1 MILTNHGKHLSDAF
15 VDMRDSFSEIKVFTS
30 NGAQVSLNLNLL
42 RLFCPFLRGIL
53 ESIPQNSAPALVMP
67 DSSAFSIS
75 QIMKIFSSGVTN
87 VGSFNYK
94 KMSEIIDTG
103 RLFGLDLSR
112 ISYEQINE
120 QTEKKR
126 EASLG
131 DIADPSSTLEETS
144 LVAGSSISINAS
156 KLAAPIKTA
165 DSDDAYKSFSKHMYD
180 AMDRDIKSISEKE
193 TKVKEEAPDN
203 LHSFC
208 EGIKGLI
215 GKSLGIVP
223 GNRVGSKVSES
234 ETHSRPIDIK
244 KEAPEVYDIDSDE
257 ELQTVSPPIPHPSA
271 QVQAS
276 PINVMYHQPM
286 QMPIHMPM
294 ASSIYSNSY
303 TMETPPPDLFPGYHH
318 QNIVHSLPQPHPP
331 AETMFISQE
340 EYQGNKVME
349 FQKNRNERHEE
360 PPRKKTKQAFS
371 CTRCKMYET
380 PHEEHFRMHFAACK
394 KLNPKAKEVN
404 CRICPFIAKNP
415 VKYHKHIR
423 EEHIE
428 LVSACEYCEF
438 TSFSESQLKTHIYGY
453 HKWDNVPK
461 QRPQPGS
468 LFRDEKLYS
477 CRKCNYEGP
486 HFNALQQHKE
496 MKHGKSKQ
504 GIKNLPSKD
513 NSESGSLSR
522 DNGIDVEDGELY
534 SCSKCNYEGPNLD
547 ALKQHKEMKHRKSK
561 QGIKNLPG
569 KDNSGQK
576 HVSAWRK
583 EMGWGPDDKFTCD
596 FWNFVGKGK
605 CRMETGHRDDGRLNV
620 SRHHVCALCFR
631 NTGQKESHPAVFCQ
645 MFPLPEKG
653 RGVSSHQAGEK
664 GPSMAD
670 MGFTRGP
677 SREERCSSRE
687 EGVDADREE
696 GEVDE
701 DEME

>member
-1 MILTNHGKHLSDAF
+1 MF
-15 VDMRDSFSEIKVFTS
+15 
-30 NGAQVSLNLNLL
+30 
-42 RLFCPFLRGIL
+42 
-53 ESIPQNSAPALVMP
+53 QNSAPALVMP

-144 LVAGSSISINAS
+144 LVAGSIYGEPLDTFSNNAS
-156 KLAAPIKTA
+156 KLVLPIKTA
-165 DSDDAYKSFSKHMYD
+165 NSDKAHKSFNKPMYD
-180 AMDRDIKSISEKE
+180 TIGGAGDIKSISEKE
-193 TKVKEEAPDN
+193 KVTKVKEEAPDN

-215 GKSLGIVP
+215 GKSLGIEP
-223 GNRVGSKVSES
+223 GNGVESKVSES
-234 ETHSRPIDIK
+234 ETHMRPINIK
-244 KEAPEVYDIDSDE
+244 KEAPEVYDISSDE
-257 ELQTVSPPIPHPSA
+257 ELQTVSPPIPHPHA

-303 TMETPPPDLFPGYHH
+303 TLETPPPDLFPGYHH
-318 QNIVHSLPQPHPP
+318 QNIVHSLSHPP

-340 EYQGNKVME
+340 KYQGNKAME

-360 PPRKKTKQAFS
+360 PPKKKTKQAFS

-404 CRICPFIAKNP
+404 CRICPFISKNP

-428 LVSACEYCEF
+428 LVSA
-438 TSFSESQLKTHIYGY
+438 
-453 HKWDNVPK
+453 
-461 QRPQPGS
+461 
-468 LFRDEKLYS
+468 
-477 CRKCNYEGP
+477 
-486 HFNALQQHKE
+486 
-496 MKHGKSKQ
+496 
-504 GIKNLPSKD
+504 
-513 NSESGSLSR
+513 
-522 DNGIDVEDGELY
+522 
-534 SCSKCNYEGPNLD
+534 
-547 ALKQHKEMKHRKSK
+547 
-561 QGIKNLPG
+561 
-569 KDNSGQK
+569 
-576 HVSAWRK
+576 
-583 EMGWGPDDKFTCD
+583 
-596 FWNFVGKGK
+596 
-605 CRMETGHRDDGRLNV
+605 
-620 SRHHVCALCFR
+620 
-631 NTGQKESHPAVFCQ
+631 
-645 MFPLPEKG
+645 
-653 RGVSSHQAGEK
+653 
-664 GPSMAD
+664 
-670 MGFTRGP
+670 
-677 SREERCSSRE
+677 
-687 EGVDADREE
+687 
-696 GEVDE
+696 
-701 DEME
+701 